1 MLHMPRGPTM
11 VADLITNPGGYK
23 LFQYMTTA
31 PGGIEMGRMLE
42 RTPGGQDF
50 NDSTHRLYTEERLL
64 ARLHKSYDAEQ
75 KRRERE
81 ARQG

>member
-1 MLHMPRGPTM
+1 ML
-11 VADLITNPGGYK
+11 A
-23 LFQYMTTA
+23 
-31 PGGIEMGRMLE
+31 E
-42 RTPGGQDF
+42 TPGGEGF

-64 ARLHKSYDAEQ
+64 ARLHKSYDVEQ